1 MINSYIDGMP
11 WKIWTDVTPEE
22 EERLIQRAADLVS
35 NYEMETPALLV
46 LNMIKPLVYVGG
58 EMGRFFIA
66 PLLPFLNHKADAFIH
81 TFEQRKNIDKL
92 IEIIE
97 EKISIK
103 DENKRKIIDS
113 NKDKK
118 IEGKTQ
124 S

>member
-1 MINSYIDGMP
+1 MP
-11 WKIWTDVTPEE
+11 WKIWKDVTPEE

-97 EKISIK
+97 KKISKK
-103 DENKRKIIDS
+103 DEKKRKIIES

-118 IEGKTQ
+118 FEGET
-124 S
+124 